1 MLDYQAESLVSC
13 AGDIRVHDYHDVDV
27 RGGEVVMVAGQSDL
41 FFYVRAPNKCAV
53 CPS

>member
-27 RGGEVVMVAGQSDL
+27 GGGEVVMVAVVL
-41 FFYVRAPNKCAV
+41 FVVVFC
-53 CPS
+53 